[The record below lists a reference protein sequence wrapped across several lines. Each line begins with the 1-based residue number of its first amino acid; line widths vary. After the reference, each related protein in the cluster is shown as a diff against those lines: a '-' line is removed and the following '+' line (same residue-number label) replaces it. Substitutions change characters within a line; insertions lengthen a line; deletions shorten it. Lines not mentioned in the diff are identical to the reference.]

1 MCAGNF
7 AYMAR
12 IVLCNQYTEVRSSS
26 PSQNADVYSRV
37 FLGVDVAETDSPFV
51 LFSVCENQV

>member
-26 PSQNADVYSRV
+26 PPQNADVYSRV
-37 FLGVDVAETDSPFV
+37 FLGVDVAETDSPSV
-51 LFSVCENQV
+51 LFVSM